1 MDHNIEWFDQ
11 YLFQIPAKPT
21 TAGNK

>member
-11 YLFQIPAKPT
+11 YLFQPAAKT
-21 TAGNK
+21 TSDQNK